1 MPTRHLP
8 NQLPKSEQSLVLI
21 FGSRGGPVSRLLIY
35 ITLGAA
41 AAFYLRFVT
50 LICRFLSLPFK
61 SYKIPIRSV
70 PMDFSQWGNPSK
82 EWQSFATANS
92 VMLGISEDHLPPL
105 TVQANANKTRTTM
118 SKHLFQ
124 STGLSKLVATQDHVV
139 PTRDGQSITVRSY
152 RPVLLG
158 SKSLPGYVYYHGGGF
173 IFGALD
179 SELFNCSWLAHSLSI
194 TVVHVCYR
202 HTPQVKG
209 LTPWHDA
216 LDGFEWVA
224 THTDALGI
232 DASRIIVGGI
242 SAGGSLTAHV
252 VQTELR
258 RARETGTLNR
268 VKGQVLGI
276 PTVVHWKVF
285 PYHLFADKEKTSLV
299 QCKDA
304 AILNQKRIEL
314 FSGLLG
320 DETDPS
326 NLAWSPALAD
336 EKDLKGMP
344 PTAFLV
350 SGWDPLRDE
359 ALWYATKLKNAG
371 VRTNVH
377 IFPGLPHAFHA
388 FVQLPSHKR
397 WNEAMLG
404 CLRWAAAD
412 DNGWIIESPPVMPPF
427 MESAAAAT
435 SSTDPVTAGASEVD
449 TVVNAGNA
457 L

>member
-1 MPTRHLP
+1 
-8 NQLPKSEQSLVLI
+8 
-21 FGSRGGPVSRLLIY
+21 
-35 ITLGAA
+35 
-41 AAFYLRFVT
+41 
-50 LICRFLSLPFK
+50 
-61 SYKIPIRSV
+61 
-70 PMDFSQWGNPSK
+70 MDFTPWGNPSK
-82 EWQSFATANS
+82 EWQSFAAANS

-105 TVQANANKTRTTM
+105 MQQANTNKTRTTM

-124 STGLSKLVATQDHVV
+124 STGLNKLVATQDHVV

-158 SKSLPGYVYYHGGGF
+158 SKPLPGYVYHHGGGF

-179 SELFNCSWLAHSLSI
+179 TELFNCSWLAHSLSM

-202 HTPQVKG
+202 HTPQVQG

-224 THTDALGI
+224 THTEILGI
-232 DASRIIVGGI
+232 DASRIVVGGI
-242 SAGGSLTAHV
+242 SAGASLTAQV
-252 VQTELR
+252 VQSELR
-258 RARETGTLNR
+258 RARETGAPNR

-276 PTVVHWKVF
+276 PSLLHWKAF
-285 PYHLFADKEKTSLV
+285 PYHLFAGKERTSMV

-304 AILNQKRIEL
+304 PILNFKRLNL
-314 FSGLLG
+314 FSALLG
-320 DETDPS
+320 DEIDPS
-326 NLAWSPALAD
+326 HPTWSPGLAD
-336 EKDLKGMP
+336 EEDLKGMP
-344 PTAFLV
+344 PAAFLV
-350 SGWDPLRDE
+350 AGLDPLRDE
-359 ALWYATKLKNAG
+359 GLLYATKLKNAG

-377 IFPGLPHAFHA
+377 IFPGLPHVFYA

-412 DNGWIIESPPVMPPF
+412 EDGWIIESPPVMPSF
-427 MESAAAAT
+427 MERAPAAT
-435 SSTDPVTAGASEVD
+435 SSTDTVIVGASKSNTE
-449 TVVNAGNA
+449 VNAGTT